1 MCSADSTERLAE
13 EITELACRVRPLVG
27 GRFRG
32 SAGARARFR
41 KAPAREDEDASAE
54 APCIAQLR
62 AALVLMA
69 DTLLAGEPAARGRDR
84 YVRARIAAVLV
95 RFRQWRCGA

>member
-1 MCSADSTERLAE
+1 MFVPSSEDASAQAPVPERA
-13 EITELACRVRPLVG
+13 
-27 GRFRG
+27 
-32 SAGARARFR
+32 SAQ
-41 KAPAREDEDASAE
+41 APAREDEDASAE